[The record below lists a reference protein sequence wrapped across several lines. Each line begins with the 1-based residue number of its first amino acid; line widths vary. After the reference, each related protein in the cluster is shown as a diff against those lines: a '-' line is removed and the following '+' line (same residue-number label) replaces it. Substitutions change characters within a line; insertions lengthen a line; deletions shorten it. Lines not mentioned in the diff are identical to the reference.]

1 MNTTIDSVR
10 LAVKTTELTR
20 RFGDM
25 TAVDHVDLE
34 MPSGGIFGLLGSNG
48 AGKSTMIKMLTTLL
62 PPTSGTAEVDGFD
75 IITHPAEIRGRIG
88 YVPQLLSADG
98 ALTGYENLLLS
109 AKLYGLP
116 RPERSA
122 RIGEALTLM
131 GLTDSARKL
140 VKTYSGGMIRRL
152 ELAQAMLHRPAILFL
167 DEPTI
172 GLDPVARHTVW
183 DRLQD
188 LRHMRGIYTGEVG
201 YLAFITPGILAQSVL
216 FSAIFY
222 GIAVIWER
230 DLGVVHK
237 LLVSPARRSSLVF
250 GKAVS
255 AGFRGVVQAVV
266 IYLVALVMHIPIRHE
281 LRAIFGVLALVLL
294 GSGLFSTFSLII
306 ACIVKTRERFMGIG
320 QLLTMPLFFASNAI
334 YPLELMPRWLRIV
347 AQVNP
352 LTYLV
357 DALRALMIVGGESVH
372 GYRADFAVLFAVFGV
387 LLMVAVRLYPTL
399 VE

>member
-1 MNTTIDSVR
+1 MDRFFRESN
-10 LAVKTTELTR
+10 AVAEVELIKLMRDPTELLSR
-20 RFGDM
+20 AVQPVLWLVVFGQVL
-25 TAVDHVDLE
+25 AHV
-34 MPSGGIFGLLGSNG
+34 
-48 AGKSTMIKMLTTLL
+48 
-62 PPTSGTAEVDGFD
+62 
-75 IITHPAEIRGRIG
+75 
-88 YVPQLLSADG
+88 
-98 ALTGYENLLLS
+98 
-109 AKLYGLP
+109 
-116 RPERSA
+116 
-122 RIGEALTLM
+122 
-131 GLTDSARKL
+131 
-140 VKTYSGGMIRRL
+140 
-152 ELAQAMLHRPAILFL
+152 
-167 DEPTI
+167 
-172 GLDPVARHTVW
+172 
-183 DRLQD
+183 
-188 LRHMRGIYTGEVG
+188 RGIYTGEAG

-372 GYRADFAVLFAVFGV
+372 GYRVDFAVLFAVFGV